1 MTKPPL
7 TRRQQ
12 QALIRRVEQAI
23 ARGWPPIRIM
33 TELNVTY
40 EQYRAVK
47 QCLDELAAVDDEVE
61 FL

>member
-1 MTKPPL
+1 MTKL

-12 QALIRRVEQAI
+12 QALIRRIEQAI
-23 ARGWPPIRIM
+23 ARGWPPTRIM

-47 QCLDELAAVDDEVE
+47 TCLDDLAQVDDEVE
-61 FL
+61 YL